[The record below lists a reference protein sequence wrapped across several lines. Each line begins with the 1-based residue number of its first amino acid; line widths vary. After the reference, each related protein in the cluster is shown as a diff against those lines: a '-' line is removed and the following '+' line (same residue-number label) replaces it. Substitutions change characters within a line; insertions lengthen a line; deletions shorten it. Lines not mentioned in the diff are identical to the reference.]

1 MAGYVSGD
9 PASPF
14 DARVGAA
21 STDQTPTD
29 MLGRGIHDA
38 CIDAALMRFLSELGA
53 PVVGIMGS
61 HSTPR
66 GSTDYVEVASLGRAL
81 TRAGFVVATG
91 GGPGLMEAAN
101 LGAWLARSPDDALD
115 EACAVLS
122 QIPDYTSD
130 VCGYMDRAL
139 EVRARW
145 PQASTSL
152 GVPTWIYVDEPLNQ
166 FSTHIAKYFQNSIRE
181 NGLLAIAHAGIVY
194 TPGGSGTLQ
203 ELFTD
208 GAQNEYTLYGIRSP
222 MVLMGPEYQH
232 GALAEASAALTA
244 LATRGGWE
252 ALVRVVD
259 DADGA
264 FAAIQ
269 ELRPDDVIVPR
280 PPLRRR

>member
-1 MAGYVSGD
+1 
-9 PASPF
+9 
-14 DARVGAA
+14 
-21 STDQTPTD
+21 
-29 MLGRGIHDA
+29 
-38 CIDAALMRFLSELGA
+38 
-53 PVVGIMGS
+53 
-61 HSTPR
+61 
-66 GSTDYVEVASLGRAL
+66 
-81 TRAGFVVATG
+81 
-91 GGPGLMEAAN
+91 
-101 LGAWLARSPDDALD
+101 
-115 EACAVLS
+115 
-122 QIPDYTSD
+122 
-130 VCGYMDRAL
+130 RAL

-145 PQASTSL
+145 PRASTSL